1 MTKAPN
7 HKQQTT
13 KHKHSTNIQQTLK
26 MPTNPFKF
34 GKIVYGE
41 HFYNREKEL
50 AKIKATLTSGNN
62 VALYAPR
69 RYGKSSLISKVLKEM
84 EQEGYLCVHFDFMSV
99 YSQRTFIE
107 YYSREIL
114 KSQKRFDLKV
124 VLSRFTSI
132 VKNIK
137 PSVSFDQTGNPEFS
151 LAFLEN
157 ADKEQS
163 LVDVINLPE
172 QLAGE
177 NQKYIIAFDEFQEMN
192 KLNGEN
198 FEKLLR
204 SQIQKHKNV
213 SYVFFG
219 SKTHLLKDMFNNKN
233 RAFYNSAYIMNLE
246 KMAKEDSVSFLQN
259 AFTSSGI
266 KLGSDIAYDI
276 IRKVD
281 NIPYYIQFLAHE
293 VWEFAMIH
301 NVNIIEEPMLDD
313 ALLSILELKND
324 YYWELTNHQSNHRK
338 KLLLALSNDA
348 KELYSDA
355 TSKKYELGA
364 SSSTQKSLEVLL
376 NEGLIERNKNR
387 YEFSDPIYK
396 MFIKKNL

>member
-1 MTKAPN
+1 
-7 HKQQTT
+7 
-13 KHKHSTNIQQTLK
+13 

-34 GKIVYGE
+34 GNIVYDK

-50 AKIKATLTSGNN
+50 ANIKATLSSGNN
-62 VALYAPR
+62 IALYAPR
-69 RYGKSSLISKVLKEM
+69 RYGKSSLIAKVLKEF
-84 EQEGYLCVHFDFMSV
+84 EQQGYLCVHFDFMSV

-107 YYSREIL
+107 YYSQEIL
-114 KSQKRFDLKV
+114 KSQKKFDLKAV
-124 VLSRFTSI
+124 ISRFTSI
-132 VKNIK
+132 VKNMK

-151 LAFLEN
+151 ITFLEN
-157 ADKEQS
+157 TSKEES

-177 NQKYIIAFDEFQEMN
+177 NQKYIIAFDEFQEIN

-204 SQIQKHKNV
+204 SQLQKHKNV

-246 KMAKEDSVSFLQN
+246 KMGEEDSVRFLQN
-259 AFTSSGI
+259 AFTSSAI
-266 KLGSDIAYDI
+266 NLNSDIAYYI

-281 NIPYYIQFLAHE
+281 NIPYYIQFLAHQ

-301 NVNIIEEPMLDD
+301 NIKNIDESMVDD
-313 ALLSILELKND
+313 ALQSVLELKND

-338 KLLLALSNDA
+338 KLLLALSHDA
-348 KELYSDA
+348 KELYSDT

-364 SSSTQKSLEVLL
+364 ASSTQKSLEVLL
-376 NEGLIERNKNR
+376 NEGIIEKNKNR
-387 YEFSDPIYK
+387 YEFADPLYK
-396 MFIKKNL
+396 MFIRSNL

>member
-1 MTKAPN
+1 
-7 HKQQTT
+7 
-13 KHKHSTNIQQTLK
+13 
-26 MPTNPFKF
+26 MPSNPFKF

-50 AKIKATLTSGNN
+50 AKIKATLSSGNN

-69 RYGKSSLISKVLKEM
+69 RYGKSSLIAKALKEL

-99 YSQRTFIE
+99 YSQRTFID
-107 YYSREIL
+107 YYSQAIL
-114 KSQKRFDLKV
+114 KSQKKSDLKAV
-124 VLSRFTSI
+124 ISRFTSI
-132 VKNIK
+132 VKNMK
-137 PSVSFDQTGNPEFS
+137 PSVSFDQAGNPEFS
-151 LAFLEN
+151 VTFLEN
-157 ADKEQS
+157 TDKEQN
-163 LVDVINLPE
+163 LVEVMNLPE

-177 NQKYIIAFDEFQEMN
+177 NQKYIIAFDEFQEIN

-204 SQIQKHKNV
+204 SQLQTHQNV

-246 KMAKEDSVSFLQN
+246 KMAEEDSVRFLRN
-259 AFTSSGI
+259 AFTSSGVM
-266 KLGSDIAYDI
+266 LSSNIAYFI

-281 NIPYYIQFLAHE
+281 NIPYYIQFLAHQ

-301 NVNIIEEPMLDD
+301 NIKNIEESMVDN
-313 ALLSILELKND
+313 ALQSILELKND

-338 KLLLALSNDA
+338 KLLLALSHDA

-364 SSSTQKSLEVLL
+364 ASSTQKSLEVLL
-376 NEGLIERNKNR
+376 NEGLIEKNKNS
-387 YEFSDPIYK
+387 YEFADPLYK
-396 MFIKKNL
+396 TFIKSNL